1 MAKRLETALFW
12 RKLCFFGFLNKQY
25 SLDLLKQKTKNS
37 SQKNYNPIPEI
48 SWIYSLN
55 TFSEKSDFS
64 LEIGKIKQYFFAKIK
79 FLDYLERI
87 CAFLA
92 RYRAF
97 ILLI

>member
-64 LEIGKIKQYFFAKIK
+64 VEIGKIKQYFFAKIK
-79 FLDYLERI
+79 ISGLFRKNMRFLG
-87 CAFLA
+87 
-92 RYRAF
+92 
-97 ILLI
+97 